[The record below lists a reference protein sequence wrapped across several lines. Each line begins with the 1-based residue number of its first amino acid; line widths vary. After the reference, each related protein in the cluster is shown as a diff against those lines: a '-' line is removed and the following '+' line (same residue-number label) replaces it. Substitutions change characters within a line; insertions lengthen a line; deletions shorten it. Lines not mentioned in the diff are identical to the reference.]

1 MTEAEVD
8 GRAVEVV
15 GIDLFPP
22 LFHFRQIHSR
32 HYFRRTSVLAK
43 FTSRHFRDGGHSTWS
58 RESYSKLPKVKV
70 PSQKT
75 EESVVSS

>member
-22 LFHFRQIHSR
+22 LFHFRQIHFPPFSPHKRSR
-32 HYFRRTSVLAK
+32 QIYFPPFS
-43 FTSRHFRDGGHSTWS
+43 
-58 RESYSKLPKVKV
+58 
-70 PSQKT
+70 
-75 EESVVSS
+75 